1 MKKKLFLILA
11 IGFILA
17 LGLCACGKDKDKE
30 TTKTE
35 MKEKDKAGNY
45 TEYGVIKELETR
57 GFENVQVTYSQ
68 KDKDG
73 NSQYVEANKESNDS
87 HIAYLAV
94 FYDNETNYMW
104 SIEIVKDRFKAVPVY
119 FQSKNEIEQTL
130 MVVDKDK
137 VLYYDAG
144 TDTCFERE
152 IEKDN
157 DALIIVKIDK
167 ITADAIKNFDY
178 DLFGVEYEPPAVLDK
193 EQLITGT
200 EAKAKLKELGFEGE
214 VGVNY
219 DSYGRVGIE
228 LELDDNE
235 KYPEYILNYKTQDGH
250 EWIIHLIGDKIKARL
265 VHDRFE
271 TGGNWL
277 YISETDT
284 IVDYDVHTRS
294 VIDAEPNLEEIHF
307 EKVEKIDAEA
317 LENFDYSVLDK
328 YRE

>member
-1 MKKKLFLILA
+1 MKKKLLLLLT
-11 IGFILA
+11 IGVVLA
-17 LGLCACGKDKDKE
+17 LGLCACGKDKEKDD
-30 TTKTE
+30 TKIE
-35 MKEKDKAGNY
+35 LKEKDSSGNL
-45 TEYGVIKELETR
+45 TEYGVVKELKAR
-57 GFENVQVTYSQ
+57 GFENVEVIYTE

-73 NSQYVEANKESNDS
+73 NAKSVQVDEKSNKS
-87 HIAYLAV
+87 HMAYIAV
-94 FYDNETNYMW
+94 FYDDKTNYMW

-119 FQSKNEIEQTL
+119 FQTVNKIEQTL

-144 TDTCFERE
+144 TETCFEKE

-157 DALIIVKIDK
+157 EALNIVKIDK
-167 ITADAIKNFDY
+167 ITADAIRNFDY

-193 EQLITGT
+193 EQLITGAD
-200 EAKAKLKELGFEGE
+200 AKAKLKELGFEGE

-219 DSYGRVGIE
+219 DSYGRVGMKV
-228 LELDDNE
+228 ELDENE

-250 EWIIHLIGDKIKARL
+250 EWIIHLIGNKIKARL

-284 IVDYDVHTRS
+284 IADYDVHTRS

-307 EKVEKIDAEA
+307 EKVEKINAEA
-317 LENFDYSVLDK
+317 LENFDYTILDK
-328 YRE
+328 YRK